1 MEANYTQTFEVEV
14 TKKYALY
21 EQSLADLRKK
31 NAEYESK
38 LVGAMQ
44 EIERLNNV
52 LRLKVQES
60 TQLTNKAN
68 SFSLEIEDYRRK
80 LREVEGVTNQQYTSL
95 KN

>member
-1 MEANYTQTFEVEV
+1 MKLDQINRNQANDLESWRRKFADMEANYTQTFEVEV

-52 LRLKVQES
+52 LRLKV
-60 TQLTNKAN
+60 
-68 SFSLEIEDYRRK
+68 
-80 LREVEGVTNQQYTSL
+80 
-95 KN
+95 